1 MKKNSFSFG
10 YPKDVSNI
18 NLKFDYFLNFNI
30 KDKIRTCMIYLYEGL
45 IIKLL

>member
-18 NLKFDYFLNFNI
+18 DLKFDYFLNFNI
-30 KDKIRTCMIYLYEGL
+30 KDKIKGL
-45 IIKLL
+45 V